1 MNKMI
6 DFIFR
11 PKKNPNYE
19 VLKKDG
25 IYDALRLAL
34 IITPLFI
41 IAITSTLLVSFT
53 WTDAYIKAAHQNEY
67 RLFYSCV
74 IVCEVLY
81 EILLLYINRNYDE
94 RYHLLPRVNIFM
106 MIMLLWYA
114 TNIARLD
121 YMSYGSKMTPII
133 FMVMS
138 MCIPFSLYL
147 DVRAYLLISLVSNTA
162 IVHLYLLDGV
172 DAAFNQSNL
181 GDFIYFVSVQF
192 LLGMVVYYYKYS
204 VKESYLEQEAQKEE
218 IRKLNL
224 AQNTF
229 FSNMS
234 HEIRTPINTIIGL
247 NEMILRQNAS
257 PEINEDAEN
266 IAAAS
271 KMLLHLINDILDMSK
286 FETGKMELTL
296 SPYRPGDML
305 SDIVGML
312 WIKAKEK
319 NLAFSVDV
327 SPDLPVEL
335 LGDEMRIK
343 QILINVLNN
352 AIKYTS
358 EGSVSLQIQCD
369 KDNNDGVLVSY
380 AISDTGMG
388 IKSESI
394 PYLFTAFKRVDTQKN
409 KYIEGTGLGL
419 SIVKQFV
426 DLMGGKITVNSVYTK
441 GSTFIIEIPQKIV
454 RDEPVGELD
463 VLNRKRAHEDH
474 TYVKSFEAPEA
485 KVLVVDDT
493 AANLLVVSKLLR
505 ETKINL
511 TMASSGPEALEKTL
525 EDAYHVILMDHK
537 MPGMDG
543 IECMHAIRSQTGGLC
558 RDAKIIALT
567 ANAGSDT
574 KDMYYREGFDGYLMK
589 PVTGEELENT
599 VYRALPKDIVT
610 VTGTADNLADE
621 STAWVTAH
629 RKKERVK
636 VTTDSVADIPEVFL
650 KRYNIAQIP
659 HMVKTKHGLFKDGL
673 EIDTDGLLSFMKDT
687 GEAVETLPPSVEDYT
702 SFFSKQL
709 DEANNIIHV
718 SISEQL
724 INSGC
729 PAAKKSANDFG
740 NVTVIDSGHLSSAL
754 GLMAIAAARMADEG
768 LSAESIAARLE
779 EIKKHTHTCF
789 IVDSLDFLARQ
800 GHVSETGRLLA
811 DAFMAHP
818 VLSLRKGKT
827 VISRFYFGSKEHV
840 WRKFIA
846 STFRVPG
853 VIDRRVLFITYA
865 GMSEKEL
872 EQVREM
878 VKEKVPFDDIY
889 LQKASP
895 AIAASCG
902 PGTFG
907 LLFFTSYE
915 ENS

>member
-1 MNKMI
+1 MKRMI
-6 DFIFR
+6 DFIFH

-19 VLKKDG
+19 ALKKSG
-25 IYDALRLAL
+25 VYDALQLAL
-34 IITPLFI
+34 ILTPLFLL
-41 IAITSTLLVSFT
+41 AVTSSFLMSFT
-53 WTDAYIKAAHQNEY
+53 WDASNIKTPLADRY
-67 RLFYSCV
+67 RLYYIVV
-74 IVCEVLY
+74 IVCELLY
-81 EILLLYINRNYDE
+81 EILLLYIRKNYDD
-94 RYHLLPRVNIFM
+94 RYHLLPKINIFM
-106 MIMLLWYA
+106 MIMLLWYSSNVA
-114 TNIARLD
+114 LLD
-121 YMSYGSKMTPII
+121 YSVYGRVMMPYL
-133 FMVMS
+133 FMVVS
-138 MCIPFSLYL
+138 MCIPFILYL
-147 DVRAYLLISLVSNTA
+147 DVRIYMLITLISDWF
-162 IVHLYLLDGV
+162 IVRLYLMNGL
-172 DAAFNQSNL
+172 DAAYDKSNL
-181 GDFIYFVSVQF
+181 GDFTYFISVQI
-192 LLGMVVYYYKYS
+192 LLGVVVYYYKYT
-204 VKESYLEQEAQKEE
+204 VKESFLEQEAQKDE

-266 IAAAS
+266 ISAAS

-319 NLAFSVDV
+319 NLAFKVDV

-358 EGSVSLQIQCD
+358 EGSVSLQIQCERD
-369 KDNNDGVLVSY
+369 SEGGVLVSY

-454 RDEPVGELD
+454 LDEPVGELD
-463 VLNRKRAHEDH
+463 VLDRKKSHEEH
-474 TYVKSFEAPEA
+474 IYVKSFEAPEA

-493 AANLLVVSKLLR
+493 AANLMVVSKLLR
-505 ETKINL
+505 ETKVNL
-511 TMASSGPEALEKTL
+511 VPVSSGPEALEKTL
-525 EDAYHVILMDHK
+525 EDYYHVILMDHK

-543 IECMHAIRSQTGGLC
+543 IECMHAIREQTGGLC
-558 RDAKIIALT
+558 RESKIIALT

-574 KDMYYREGFDGYLMK
+574 KEMYFREGFDGYLMK

-599 VYRALPKDIVT
+599 VYHALPKEIVT
-610 VTGTADNLADE
+610 VTGTSLPLEEE
-621 STAWVTAH
+621 STAWVTSH
-629 RKKERVK
+629 KKKEK
-636 VTTDSVADIPEVFL
+636 IKITTDSIADIPEAFL
-650 KRYNIAQIP
+650 ERFNIAQIP
-659 HMVKTKHGLFKDGL
+659 HMVRTRYGLFKDGL
-673 EIDTDGLLSFMKDT
+673 EIDTDGLLSFMADPN
-687 GEAVETLPPSVEDYT
+687 EVAETLSPSVEEYT
-702 SFFSKQL
+702 NFFSKQL

-718 SISEQL
+718 SITSQL
-724 INSGC
+724 VNSGF
-729 PAAKKSANDFG
+729 PAAKEAAKDFG
-740 NVTVIDSGHLSSAL
+740 NVTVIDSEHLSSAL
-754 GLMAIAAARMADEG
+754 GMMAVGAARMADEG
-768 LSAESIAARLE
+768 LDVESIVARMEKL
-779 EIKKHTHTCF
+779 KRHTHTSF
-789 IVDSLDFLARQ
+789 IVDTLDFLARQ
-800 GHVSETGRLLA
+800 GHVPERGRQLA

-818 VLSLRKGKT
+818 VLVLKKGKMS
-827 VISRFYFGSKEHV
+827 ISRFCFGTKEQA
-840 WRKFIA
+840 WKKYMTSA
-846 STFRVPG
+846 FRVTG
-853 VIDRRVLFITYA
+853 VINRRILFITYV
-865 GMSEKEL
+865 GMSSKEL
-872 EQVREM
+872 EHVREM
-878 VKEKVPFDDIY
+878 VKAKINFEEIY
-889 LQKASP
+889 IQKASP
-895 AIAASCG
+895 AIAANCG

-907 LLFFTSYE
+907 LLFFTEY
-915 ENS
+915 